1 MAHFYDQWLGMR
13 LVEKTLGIT
22 SWEGIVYEM
31 RLVVNGVEYIRS
43 LDPEL
48 WHNKMKVVYSDDTG
62 ARQTVAW
69 SENTDSS
76 DEFGEAQYI
85 LTLGGSTSVAATA
98 LRNRHLLEH
107 GWPRSRMVSGGLRA
121 GSRSGDEDGL
131 HVTVAGFWA
140 TLNWRYREANISDS
154 AYNAAVTL
162 IGASEFLSI
171 GRAEANGLSL
181 YLESEPIPQRLGD
194 LLEEVIG
201 QGDSN
206 DNVWQGGIYADR
218 ELTYEQAPTSVTH
231 YLRGGGLVDAAGT
244 PVVLGLVEPGFLL
257 LNADAPTGG
266 QPPGSSS
273 PWDDPRVA
281 YVDEVE
287 FIAPNQLQLRL
298 HGTEEGLLALELK
311 IRSRGQT
318 EGMPLMYSP
327 GAEQMR

>member
-1 MAHFYDQWLGMR
+1 
-13 LVEKTLGIT
+13 
-22 SWEGIVYEM
+22 
-31 RLVVNGVEYIRS
+31 
-43 LDPEL
+43 
-48 WHNKMKVVYSDDTG
+48 
-62 ARQTVAW
+62 
-69 SENTDSS
+69 
-76 DEFGEAQYI
+76 
-85 LTLGGSTSVAATA
+85 
-98 LRNRHLLEH
+98 
-107 GWPRSRMVSGGLRA
+107 MVSGGLRA